1 VEARD
6 RMSVNHVIASIV
18 YEVADGEMGRTT
30 RSVWLKNALHTVSH
44 NAYMSREQGV
54 RKRAWMR
61 KCTQLLQPQKTTSS
75 STHRR
80 SCRDDLQSSSQW
92 AFEKHTRTRVRTC
105 CLRVLTT
112 DTEPPEVTETTVGT
126 DLLETLEV
134 VTHLRVDTVG
144 ENLRRLAVNDVL
156 LPVQE
161 PRRDLELRRVLD
173 DGDDT
178 LQLIRVELAGTGE
191 GQGSQ

>member
-1 VEARD
+1 
-6 RMSVNHVIASIV
+6 M
-18 YEVADGEMGRTT
+18 
-30 RSVWLKNALHTVSH
+30 
-44 NAYMSREQGV
+44 
-54 RKRAWMR
+54 
-61 KCTQLLQPQKTTSS
+61 
-75 STHRR
+75 
-80 SCRDDLQSSSQW
+80 
-92 AFEKHTRTRVRTC
+92 
-105 CLRVLTT
+105 LTT

-144 ENLRRLAVNDVL
+144 ENLRRLAVDDVL

-178 LQLIRVELAGTGE
+178 LQLIRVELASTGE
-191 GQGSQ
+191 GRESSVTASNKNELGHSYRLLRSTSAFLQTRLE